1 MMIISKKYLIL
12 FFLLITSL
20 SNVLLADSI
29 QKAPIRAN
37 SNYESEIY
45 WSRRVLIDSLFA
57 LKVRVSQ
64 NEANYRTTIQ
74 AEKVKFDELS
84 EQFRSLQEEN
94 RKLNVA
100 LEESKGDTL
109 QSSHT
114 SSVLF
119 VFNIVV
125 AVILLIALIWMF
137 SSRKKTER
145 VVRGTVYTSPIST
158 ESLDYRMDRIEKL
171 GSLREKGLLTDE
183 EFSLQKKQ
191 ILGDRN

>member
-1 MMIISKKYLIL
+1 MVIISKKYLVL
-12 FFLLITSL
+12 LFLLFASL
-20 SNVLLADSI
+20 SNALFADSI
-29 QKAPIRAN
+29 QKPLIKTN
-37 SNYESEIY
+37 SNYRSEIY
-45 WSRRVLIDSLFA
+45 WSRSVLLDSLFS
-57 LKVRVSQ
+57 LQVRTSQ
-64 NEANYRTTIQ
+64 NEENYRTTIQ
-74 AEKVKFDELS
+74 VEKVKFDELS
-84 EQFRSLQEEN
+84 EQFRSLQEEKK
-94 RKLNVA
+94 KLTAA

-125 AVILLIALIWMF
+125 ALILLIALVWMF
-137 SSRKKTER
+137 SSRKKAER
-145 VVRGTVYTSPIST
+145 VIRGSAINSAVST

-191 ILGDRN
+191 ILGERN